1 MSRLSSAHFT
11 IASSL
16 SSGVLSSGSGSQG
29 VMVVMVGAV
38 VGARFDIDRT
48 LFLCS
53 TSAEYT
59 IYT

>member
-16 SSGVLSSGSGSQG
+16 SSGVLSSGSGNQG
-29 VMVVMVGAV
+29 VMVVMVAA
-38 VGARFDIDRT
+38 VGARFDIDRN

-53 TSAEYT
+53 ASAEYT
-59 IYT
+59 INT